1 MSDPKPDPLSD
12 VIRGLGLLLRAAKT
26 TVERV
31 PTKGLE
37 DAVIQ
42 TAREVGRAIEN
53 VAETVEREVLG
64 RQRRSTPPGESSS
77 ESETEK
83 DPRTKDGDGRDDGDP
98 KRARE
103 RRLTLFCS
111 RGRRIAN
118 GLHRPT
124 CSTWRTSRPRPRAPP
139 RCRYRVARTPST
151 SGDAPMTLIRLGGVA
166 P

>member
-12 VIRGLGLLLRAAKT
+12 VIRGLGLILRAAKT

-64 RQRRSTPPGESSS
+64 RQRGGTHPEDPSGETGERPGAKNESS
-77 ESETEK
+77 ENEK
-83 DPRTKDGDGRDDGDP
+83 EKGRDDDGKP
-98 KRARE
+98 K
-103 RRLTLFCS
+103 
-111 RGRRIAN
+111 G
-118 GLHRPT
+118 
-124 CSTWRTSRPRPRAPP
+124 PP
-139 RCRYRVARTPST
+139 A
-151 SGDAPMTLIRLGGVA
+151 A
-166 P
+166 

>member
-64 RQRRSTPPGESSS
+64 RQRGGTQDTHPEDPAGQSRDNKN
-77 ESETEK
+77 EK
-83 DPRTKDGDGRDDGDP
+83 DRDDD
-98 KRARE
+98 
-103 RRLTLFCS
+103 
-111 RGRRIAN
+111 
-118 GLHRPT
+118 
-124 CSTWRTSRPRPRAPP
+124 
-139 RCRYRVARTPST
+139 
-151 SGDAPMTLIRLGGVA
+151 DAPKGPPA
-166 P
+166 A

>member
-12 VIRGLGLLLRAAKT
+12 MIRGLGLLLRAAKT

-64 RQRRSTPPGESSS
+64 RQRGGTRPDAPDDERGNEDRGADSRRHGDEAKHDDPAGRGERKGPPGAS
-77 ESETEK
+77 
-83 DPRTKDGDGRDDGDP
+83 
-98 KRARE
+98 
-103 RRLTLFCS
+103 
-111 RGRRIAN
+111 
-118 GLHRPT
+118 
-124 CSTWRTSRPRPRAPP
+124 
-139 RCRYRVARTPST
+139 
-151 SGDAPMTLIRLGGVA
+151 
-166 P
+166 